1 MEVTDPSVQ
10 TPVAALLR
18 SGALDVS
25 RPGDLMS
32 YMPKRPALLLEAK
45 GDRFT
50 LDLMRHPK
58 LSAEPTRTIVQAIL
72 PLLTVDAVR
81 TEDEHLDV
89 SFSALPLGAGEAARR
104 LRKLLG

>member
-1 MEVTDPSVQ
+1 
-10 TPVAALLR
+10 
-18 SGALDVS
+18 
-25 RPGDLMS
+25 MS
-32 YMPKRPALLLEAK
+32 YMPQRPLILVEAK

-58 LSAEPTRTIVQAIL
+58 LAAEPVRTVLQAVL
-72 PLLTVDAVR
+72 PLLTVDAIR

-89 SFSALPLGAGEAARR
+89 SFSALPLGAGEAVAR